1 MQEMEWPQRCRLAV
15 ALLMLLAQRR
25 DAAAMVP
32 AEAGAVVEAAERKSH
47 GSVSMALEAY
57 HLQESARVDIEEIA
71 GRKLARKNLGVVSR
85 GCEKKLKIAVP
96 HKNGFKAFVNVTH
109 PNTKRQKVTGYSI
122 DIFETAIGMLQAP
135 PQYEFYVFNG
145 SYDELVRNVSL
156 KVFDAAVGDVT
167 ITPERIRVADF
178 TMPYAHSGLSLLMLS
193 ENDSRPIQWI
203 FLEPLT
209 KELWFATVG
218 GFLLT
223 GFVVWMIERPRNP
236 EYQGSRLRQFST
248 ASYFAFST
256 LTFSHDQIIR
266 SPLSKIVVVIWCF
279 AVLVVVQSYT
289 ANLSSMLT
297 AKRLRPLMTD
307 LYQLL
312 RNGDYV
318 GYQEGGFTRAFLI
331 KQGFP
336 MNRIK
341 AYNTQAEYAEAL
353 RKGSK
358 NGGVSAILDEVPY
371 LAYFLSNPQYK
382 MEFQMVNRMYKTL
395 GLGFVFPLGSPLV
408 HDLSIAILNLT
419 GDYEGPQIEERWLG
433 PATTLAGDSSISGFA
448 ALTLRSF
455 SGLFIIT
462 GCISSLMLLISI
474 SRFLCAKYTR
484 ERGSGLQ
491 NTNEDGMDL
500 CFNESIT
507 LQNDRGDGSVLDQ
520 HLHEIR
526 GNDSHNANEG
536 DGSVADVEAGLVQNG
551 LHDGFVPIDY
561 VEIEMSSAGQG
572 VGVAH

>member
-1 MQEMEWPQRCRLAV
+1 MA
-15 ALLMLLAQRR
+15 R
-25 DAAAMVP
+25 DA
-32 AEAGAVVEAAERKSH
+32 
-47 GSVSMALEAY
+47 Y
-57 HLQESARVDIEEIA
+57 HAQASARADTKEI
-71 GRKLARKNLGVVSR
+71 GGKKLARKNSEVVSR
-85 GCEKKLKIAVP
+85 GYDKKLKIAVP

-122 DIFETAIGMLQAP
+122 DIFEAAMGMLQAP

-145 SYDELVRNVSL
+145 SYDELVHSVSL

-193 ENDSRPIQWI
+193 ENDSKPIQWI

-209 KELWFATVG
+209 KELWFATVC
-218 GFLLT
+218 GFLFT
-223 GFVVWMIERPRNP
+223 GFVVWIIERPRNP

-266 SPLSKIVVVIWCF
+266 SPMSKIVVVIWCF
-279 AVLVVVQSYT
+279 VVLVVVQSYT
-289 ANLSSMLT
+289 ANLSAMLT
-297 AKRLRPLMTD
+297 AKRLRPLVID

-318 GYQEGGFTRAFLI
+318 GYQGGGFTRAFLI
-331 KQGFP
+331 NQGFP
-336 MNRIK
+336 VNKIK
-341 AYNTQAEYAEAL
+341 AYKTQAEYAEAL

-371 LAYFLSNPQYK
+371 LTYFLSNPQYK

-433 PATTLAGDSSISGFA
+433 PATTLAGDSSISGFT
-448 ALTLRSF
+448 ALNLRSF

-462 GCISSLMLLISI
+462 RCISTLILLISI
-474 SRFLCAKYTR
+474 SRFLCSKYTR
-484 ERGSGLQ
+484 ERGPELQ
-491 NTNEDGMDL
+491 NTTEDGMSV
-500 CFNESIT
+500 CFGD

-536 DGSVADVEAGLVQNG
+536 DGSIADVEAGLVQNG
-551 LHDGFVPIDY
+551 LHDGFVPVDY
-561 VEIEMSSAGQG
+561 VEIEMSSIG
-572 VGVAH
+572 

>member
-1 MQEMEWPQRCRLAV
+1 MQEMEWPRRCRLAV

-25 DAAAMVP
+25 DAAAAIVP
-32 AEAGAVVEAAERKSH
+32 LGAGAVVEAAERKSH

-57 HLQESARVDIEEIA
+57 HLQESARADIEEIA

-135 PQYEFYVFNG
+135 PQYEFYVFN
-145 SYDELVRNVSL
+145 
-156 KVFDAAVGDVT
+156 
-167 ITPERIRVADF
+167 ERIRVADF

-297 AKRLRPLMTD
+297 AKRLRPLVTN

-318 GYQEGGFTRAFLI
+318 GYQDGGFTRAFLI

-382 MEFQMVNRMYKTL
+382 MEFHMVNRMYKTL

-491 NTNEDGMDL
+491 NSNEDGMDL
-500 CFNESIT
+500 CFSESIT
-507 LQNDRGDGSVLDQ
+507 LQNDMGDGSVLDQ

-526 GNDSHNANEG
+526 GNDSHKSNEG

-561 VEIEMSSAGQG
+561 VDIEMSSAGQG
-572 VGVAH
+572 VGMVH